1 MSRGAGRLLLGAVD
15 QLVLVGAL
23 VAGADALVLPQSL
36 GVLVEFLKDTR
47 ARFRVGA
54 CAGTGPAPGAWGPRP
69 PDPQPACSPVGRL
82 EGLTHGEN
90 LRKMCRD

>member
-69 PDPQPACSPVGRL
+69 PDPQPTCSPVGRL

-90 LRKMCRD
+90 LRKMCWD